1 MMVTCSE
8 VKEIL
13 REISLIIDK
22 KKLYLSELD
31 AAIGDGDHGL
41 NLSKGFKAVE
51 EIISNTNDNDIGNIL
66 EMAGMTLVKT
76 VGGAS
81 GPLYGTAFMK
91 GAAVVNNKRNI
102 DMNDFLNILIEALN
116 GIKMRGKTVEGEKTI
131 IDTLSPVV
139 DELKADLG
147 EGRDLYYIFEN
158 LKDVAR
164 KGMESTRDIIAR
176 KGRASYLKER
186 SIGHKDPG
194 ATSMYYVLE
203 TICEYVLNKKGE

>member
-1 MMVTCSE
+1 MITGIE
-8 VKEIL
+8 LKEIL
-13 REISLIIDK
+13 GDVSSMIDR

-51 EIISNTNDNDIGNIL
+51 EKIQSVSNDNIGNIL
-66 EMAGMTLVKT
+66 KTAGVALVTT

-91 GAAVVNNKRNI
+91 GAAVVNEKDSI
-102 DMNDFLNILIEALN
+102 DMNDFLNILSEALN
-116 GIKMRGKTVEGEKTI
+116 GIKMRGKSTEGEKTM

-139 DELKADLG
+139 DEVKKELE
-147 EGRDLYYIFEN
+147 EGKNSSFVLESI
-158 LKDVAR
+158 KTVAR
-164 KGMESTRDIIAR
+164 KGMESTRDIIAT

-194 ATSMYYVLE
+194 ATSMYYVLD
-203 TICEYVLNKKGE
+203 TICESVLNKKGE

>member
-1 MMVTCSE
+1 MITGIE
-8 VKEIL
+8 LKEIL
-13 REISLIIDK
+13 GDVSSMIDR

-51 EIISNTNDNDIGNIL
+51 EKIQSVSNDNIGNIL
-66 EMAGMTLVKT
+66 KTAGVALVT
-76 VGGAS
+76 IVGGAS

-91 GAAVVNNKRNI
+91 GAAVVNEKDSI
-102 DMNDFLNILIEALN
+102 DMNDFLNILSEALN
-116 GIKMRGKTVEGEKTI
+116 GIKMRGKSTEGEKTM

-139 DELKADLG
+139 DEVKKELE
-147 EGRDLYYIFEN
+147 EGKNSSFVLESI
-158 LKDVAR
+158 KTVAR
-164 KGMESTRDIIAR
+164 KGMESTRDIIAT

-194 ATSMYYVLE
+194 ATSMYYVLD
-203 TICEYVLNKKGE
+203 TICESVLNKKGE

>member
-1 MMVTCSE
+1 MVTCSE